1 MVPSVD
7 PPAPVLVEGE
17 LEYIVEKI
25 LDSRVSRRKLQYLV
39 KWKGY
44 AQEDNSWV
52 FASDVHA
59 PDLVRAFHMAHR
71 GRPGGSACLFDF
83 SCLLEALGR
92 RGCTSVPLVRL
103 STPWNM
109 PLWCNNHT
117 PERVRLGLEKSLKD
131 LQLDYMDLFL
141 IPSTTQWSL

>member
-59 PDLVRAFHMAHR
+59 PDLVRAFHMAH
-71 GRPGGSACLFDF
+71 PGHPGSSGEGSMKFPVEMKPSFKGKPDIQTSEWMGHSLDGSQLF
-83 SCLLEALGR
+83 CK
-92 RGCTSVPLVRL
+92 
-103 STPWNM
+103 
-109 PLWCNNHT
+109 
-117 PERVRLGLEKSLKD
+117 GLKPKD
-131 LQLDYMDLFL
+131 N
-141 IPSTTQWSL
+141 